1 MPPATK
7 KTGQSYKP
15 SVNTTAI
22 YVSGMP
28 YTRYSEV
35 KRILAAEPIGVQLRH
50 IQNLSWI
57 DKRIVEILVDINHAE
72 KMRNRIIKYSPFD
85 VKARFDP
92 LSPECFN
99 WHDDA
104 VLPESKLKILQ
115 HTFVVRLAGSIAS
128 KRNASTREY
137 IVDWMRNRGLG
148 QQFGQ
153 QLQRDGIVLQLTTTT
168 DKSQAVAM
176 ENLTVTPGG
185 SISSIIEDSTET
197 LRMPNKVPCAKR
209 KWSSSSY
216 NSLDR

>member
-1 MPPATK
+1 MPPARK
-7 KTGQSYKP
+7 KTGQSSKP

-28 YTRYSEV
+28 YTRYTEV

-57 DKRIVEILVDINHAE
+57 DKRILEILVDINHSE
-72 KMRNRIIKYSPFD
+72 KMTNRITKYSQFD

-92 LSPECFN
+92 LSPESFN
-99 WHDDA
+99 WDDDA

-115 HTFVVRLAGSIAS
+115 KRFVVRLAGSMAS
-128 KRNASTREY
+128 TRNATTREY

-153 QLQRDGIVLQLTTTT
+153 QLQRDGIVLQTTSCS
-168 DKSQAVAM
+168 DKRNAVATANYTGT
-176 ENLTVTPGG
+176 EAQSV
-185 SISSIIEDSTET
+185 SCRFEDDTW
-197 LRMPNKVPCAKR
+197 RMADQVPCGKR
-209 KWSSSSY
+209 KWSSSSFDSF
-216 NSLDR
+216 NR